1 MSTTSFETPG
11 FETLDLAIDAGV
23 ATITLNRPDAANSL
37 NLTMGRELSEAALIC
52 DGDPDVRAVILTG
65 TGKMFCA
72 GGDLGEMAQA
82 DSTRNTLMQMAGDL
96 HMALSRLA
104 RGDAPVIAAVNG
116 TAAGA
121 GFSMVL
127 ATDLA
132 IASSEAKFTM
142 AYTNAGLSPDGSSTF
157 YGPRRLGDR
166 RARELMLTN
175 RVLTAIEAKEWG
187 VVTDVVDPDE
197 VLPAAQKLA
206 ARLASGPTRAFGR
219 VKSLLNESFEH
230 SLEAQMELESRSI
243 ADMSVSADGQEGIS
257 AFLAKRKPEFT
268 GR

>member
-1 MSTTSFETPG
+1 MSIPT
-11 FETLDLAIDAGV
+11 FETLNLEIDAGV
-23 ATITLNRPDAANSL
+23 AVITLNRPDAANSL
-37 NLTMGRELSEAALIC
+37 NLTMGRELAQAALYC
-52 DGDPDVRAVILTG
+52 DGSDAVRAIILTG

-72 GGDLGEMAQA
+72 GGDLGEMAKA
-82 DSTRNTLMQMAGDL
+82 ESTRNTLMQMAGDL
-96 HMALSRLA
+96 HVALSRLA
-104 RGDAPVIAAVNG
+104 RGDAPVIGAVNG

-132 IASSEAKFTM
+132 IASDAAKFTM

-175 RVLTAIEAKEWG
+175 RVLDAQEALEWG
-187 VVTDVVDPDE
+187 VVTEVVPADE

-206 ARLASGPTRAFGR
+206 AKLASGPTRAYGR
-219 VKSLLNESFEH
+219 VKALLNESFEH
-230 SLEAQMELESRSI
+230 GLEAQMELESRSI

-257 AFLAKRKPEFT
+257 AFLAKRSPEFK
-268 GR
+268 GC